1 MNFREMVA
9 QDNVKVFGNTNEYA
23 DLRKICYDGDS
34 YKDVHTVMTKLKEK
48 DRTIPSKDHAQGIY
62 LVTAIVHF
70 PAEDLDGHV
79 PEKGARI
86 SISDDEGF
94 DREYYVAQSGCDLGM
109 VRLELEEYDE

>member
-23 DLRKICYDGDS
+23 DLRTISYDGED
-34 YKDVHTVMTKLKEK
+34 YFKVHTVMTKLKEK
-48 DRTIPSKDHAQGIY
+48 DRTIPVKDHAQGIY

-70 PAEDLDGHV
+70 PLEELGGHI
-79 PEKGARI
+79 PEKGSRI
-86 SISDDEGF
+86 TISDDSGF